1 MKVILIRVII
11 IKKNNY
17 YYIEKSEMNQLFLNN
32 ISLQMTWIC
41 SIRWRLNVCVLFSIE
56 KCSCSRLFCVKN

>member
-32 ISLQMTWIC
+32 ISLQMT
-41 SIRWRLNVCVLFSIE
+41 
-56 KCSCSRLFCVKN
+56 